1 MLNTC
6 PHRQV
11 TMMARRAQA
20 GMVMIVAL
28 IILIAM
34 TLGGLALVRSTD
46 TANLIA
52 GNMAFQQAATHSA
65 DSGVEAAIAWLEGVK
80 MADEKDLEEHIPAA
94 GYAADATPVPANQTG
109 EAFWIASSAAG
120 VCFLP
125 MAGGACSAAPGVA
138 NAAGNTV
145 SFMIQRLCGSTG
157 TPTGND
163 CAVAPGGASASPDN
177 LGDSYGDGESI
188 GPGGA
193 NTSTA
198 VYYRITVRVS
208 GPRNTLSFVQATVSM

>member
-1 MLNTC
+1 MLNTY
-6 PHRQV
+6 PHRQLP
-11 TMMARRAQA
+11 MMARRAQA

-65 DSGVEAAIAWLEGVK
+65 DSGVEAAVAWLESAKIAAATGL
-80 MADEKDLEEHIPAA
+80 DNNIPAA
-94 GYAADATPVPANQTG
+94 GYAANATPVPADQTG
-109 EAFWIASSAAG
+109 EVFWNALSASG

-125 MAGGACSAAPGVA
+125 MASASTCSAAPGVA
-138 NAAGNTV
+138 NEAGNTV

-157 TPTGND
+157 TATGND
-163 CAVAPGGASASPDN
+163 CAVAPGLASASPDN
-177 LGDSYGDGESI
+177 SGESLEA
-188 GPGGA
+188 GGDILA
-193 NTSTA
+193 QEAASTA
-198 VYYRITVRVS
+198 LYYRITVRVS

>member
-1 MLNTC
+1 M
-6 PHRQV
+6 V
-11 TMMARRAQA
+11 ARRAQA

-65 DSGVEAAIAWLEGVK
+65 DSGIEAAVAWLEGVK
-80 MADEKDLEEHIPAA
+80 MADATDLDDPMPAA
-94 GYAADATPVPANQTG
+94 GYAADANPVPANQTG

-157 TPTGND
+157 ESISSR
-163 CAVAPGGASASPDN
+163 CAVAPGLASASSDN
-177 LGDSYGDGESI
+177 SGENLEAGGDILPLD
-188 GPGGA
+188 P
-193 NTSTA
+193 STA

-208 GPRNTLSFVQATVSM
+208 GPRNTLSFVQSTVSM